1 MARLTEL
8 KTGQI
13 FYNVDHSVGKFGR
26 NRFTDVQLVQWL
38 LNLVIGDIVTNGNAL
53 SSDPVPE
60 PLNVDGICGSKTK
73 ATILWFQQA
82 QLGSGPL
89 DETINSIDATGYMG
103 HHHKFYY
110 TYTMVN
116 LNNELASRFALP
128 DPLEFGIEPLGSE
141 LRKSG
146 KKPRIVV

>member
-13 FYNVDHSVGKFGR
+13 FYNVDHSVGKLGR

-38 LNLVIGDIVTNGNAL
+38 LNLIIGDIVTNGNAL

-60 PLNVDGICGSKTK
+60 PLNVDGICGSKTR
-73 ATILWFQQA
+73 AAILWFQKA
-82 QLGSGPL
+82 QLALGAL
-89 DETINSIDATGYMG
+89 DETINSIDALGYKS
-103 HHHKFYY
+103 HHQKFL
-110 TYTMVN
+110 YTMVQ
-116 LNNELASRFALP
+116 LNDELASRFALP
-128 DPLEFGIEPLGSE
+128 DPWEFGIEPPGSE

-146 KKPRIVV
+146 KKPKVLV